1 MSGIA
6 SVSMDKPNRRLA
18 RLNEQFRREITAI
31 LRRAVRD
38 PRVLNVVVNSVGVT
52 SDLWLARVY
61 VRLGDDDQERADA
74 LQGLNGAANFIRRE
88 LAAVLHI
95 RRIPE
100 LRFLEDKTLA
110 QANRIEEIL
119 QGLDVGGDEE
129 DDRSGDTKDRTD
141 TDTEEP
147 GDG

>member
-1 MSGIA
+1 
-6 SVSMDKPNRRLA
+6 MDKPNRRLA

-38 PRVLNVVVNSVGVT
+38 PRVQDVVVNSVEVT

-61 VRLGDDDQERADA
+61 MRVGGEEAERREA
-74 LQGLNGAANFIRRE
+74 LEGLEAAASFIRRE

-110 QANRIEEIL
+110 KANRIEEIL
-119 QGLDVGGDEE
+119 KGLEGGRSDEDE
-129 DDRSGDTKDRTD
+129 GAGDRKDPMDSGV
-141 TDTEEP
+141 EEL

>member
-1 MSGIA
+1 MA
-6 SVSMDKPNRRLA
+6 KPNRRLE

-38 PRVLNVVVNSVGVT
+38 PRVGDVVVNSVEVT

-61 VRLGDDDQERADA
+61 VRVGGGDQERAEA
-74 LQGLNGAANFIRRE
+74 LQGLAAAANFIRRE
-88 LAAVLHI
+88 LAGVLHI

-110 QANRIEEIL
+110 QATRIEEIL
-119 QGLDVGGDEE
+119 KELDGEGAKE
-129 DDRSGDTKDRTD
+129 DDAAADSKDPAEGGVEESGD
-141 TDTEEP
+141 
-147 GDG
+147 G

>member
-1 MSGIA
+1 
-6 SVSMDKPNRRLA
+6 MDKPNRRLA

-38 PRVLNVVVNSVGVT
+38 PRVLDVVVNSVEVT

-61 VRLGDDDQERADA
+61 VRLGHDDQERADA
-74 LQGLNGAANFIRRE
+74 LQGLDAAANFIRRQ

-110 QANRIEEIL
+110 QAHRIEEIL
-119 QGLDVGGDEE
+119 KGLDVARDEE
-129 DDRSGDTKDRTD
+129 DDRSGVTKDPTD
-141 TDTEEP
+141 GDTEEA

>member
-1 MSGIA
+1 MSEIA

-38 PRVLNVVVNSVGVT
+38 PRVLDVVVNSVEVT

-61 VRLGDDDQERADA
+61 VRLGDDDQERTDA
-74 LQGLNGAANFIRRE
+74 LQGLDAAANFIRRE

-119 QGLDVGGDEE
+119 QGLDVGRDEE
-129 DDRSGDTKDRTD
+129 DDRSGDTKDRAD
-141 TDTEEP
+141 TDTEKP

>member
-1 MSGIA
+1 
-6 SVSMDKPNRRLA
+6 MDKPNRRLA

-38 PRVLNVVVNSVGVT
+38 PRVQDVVVNSVEVT

-61 VRLGDDDQERADA
+61 MRVGGEEAERREA
-74 LQGLNGAANFIRRE
+74 LEGLEAAANFIRRE

-110 QANRIEEIL
+110 KANRIEEIL
-119 QGLDVGGDEE
+119 RGLEGGRSDEDE
-129 DDRSGDTKDRTD
+129 GAGDRKDPMD
-141 TDTEEP
+141 GGVEEL